1 MLIYREN
8 EMPVFDDIDDELLLM
23 LHFVSIVVDLLYH
36 RRDKPLLALNYN
48 HEVV

>member
-8 EMPVFDDIDDELLLM
+8 EMPVFDDIEDEPLLM
-23 LHFVSIVVDLLYH
+23 LYFVSIVVDLLHH
-36 RRDKPLLALNYN
+36 RRDKHLMALNYN